1 MTASQRHGGT
11 PIGPALLVVGA
22 ATSQEVGAAFAVGL
36 FSALGAGGATF
47 ARFAVAGIVLCVAV
61 RPRVRRLTRRALVAA
76 AALAAALAAMNLSFY
91 EAISR
96 IPLGIAVTIE
106 VLGPLVLSVALSRRR
121 IAWVWAFLAFAG
133 IATLGLTPKQ
143 MGHLDWIGVAF
154 AGAAALS
161 WACYI
166 VATSRAVQVFP
177 KLDALA
183 IATAIGALLVAPFA
197 AATIDGAGAL
207 HWHVAAL
214 AIAVGLMSSVIPYS
228 LELWSLR
235 TLAPATFAVLTCL
248 SPVVAV
254 LAGWAVLGQR
264 LTPIDCLAIVLVT
277 VASAGAARSAGY
289 TVAASP
295 A

>member
-1 MTASQRHGGT
+1 MTASQHQGG
-11 PIGPALLVVGA
+11 PPVGPALLVVGA

-47 ARFAVAGIVLCVAV
+47 ARFVVAGVVLCVAV
-61 RPRVRRLTRRALVAA
+61 RPRVRRLTRRAWGAA
-76 AALAAALAAMNLSFY
+76 TALAVSLTAMNLCFY

-121 IAWVWAFLAFAG
+121 IAWLWALLAFAG
-133 IATLGLTPKQ
+133 IATLGLAPKQ
-143 MGHLDWIGVAF
+143 LGHLDWVGVAF
-154 AGAAALS
+154 AAAAALS

-183 IATAIGALLVAPFA
+183 IATAMGALLVAPFA
-197 AATIDGAGAL
+197 AVTIDGAAAV
-207 HWHVAAL
+207 HWHVAVL
-214 AIAVGLMSSVIPYS
+214 AVAVGLMSSVIPYS

-235 TLAPATFAVLTCL
+235 TLTPATFAVLTCV

-264 LTPIDCLAIVLVT
+264 LTVLDCLAILLVT
-277 VASAGAARSAGY
+277 VASAGAVRSAGY
-289 TVAASP
+289 TMATPDV
-295 A
+295 

>member
-1 MTASQRHGGT
+1 MTAPERNGGM
-11 PIGPALLVVGA
+11 PVGPALLVVGA

-36 FSALGAGGATF
+36 FGALGAPGATF
-47 ARFAVAGIVLCVAV
+47 ARFAVAGVVLCVAV
-61 RPRVRRLTRRALVAA
+61 RPRIRRLTRRAFGAA
-76 AALAAALAAMNLSFY
+76 AALAVALATMNLCFY

-106 VLGPLVLSVALSRRR
+106 VLGPLTLSVALSRRR
-121 IAWVWAFLAFAG
+121 TAWLWALLAFAG
-133 IATLGLTPKQ
+133 IAVLGVAPKQ
-143 MGHLDWIGVAF
+143 MDELDWVGVGF
-154 AGAAALS
+154 AAAAGLS

-166 VATSRAVQVFP
+166 VATSRAAQVFP

-183 IATAIGALLVAPFA
+183 IATAMGALLLAPLA
-197 AATIDGAGAL
+197 AVTIGSVAL
-207 HWHVAAL
+207 HWHVGAL
-214 AIAVGLMSSVIPYS
+214 AIVVGLLSSVLPYS

-264 LTPIDCLAIVLVT
+264 LTLVDCLAIVMVT
-277 VASAGAARSAGY
+277 VASAGAVRSAGY
-289 TVAASP
+289 AAATPP